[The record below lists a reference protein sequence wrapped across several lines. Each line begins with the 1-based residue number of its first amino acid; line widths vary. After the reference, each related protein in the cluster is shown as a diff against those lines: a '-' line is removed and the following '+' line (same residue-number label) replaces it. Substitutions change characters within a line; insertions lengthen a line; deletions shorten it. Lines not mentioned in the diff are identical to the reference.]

1 MACNHARDVAVKME
15 IGCSKATA
23 DLAALLSTFIPLA
36 ILTAI
41 KKKPKTTRPLI
52 PMLIKL
58 RSLVELKFP
67 PANIKASI
75 GLYLSQASSSRVKVP
90 IPCILVDK
98 RLMMEESKTNVG
110 IVVEIDTIVIE
121 RLEMDSNV
129 IAS

>member
-1 MACNHARDVAVKME
+1 
-15 IGCSKATA
+15 
-23 DLAALLSTFIPLA
+23 
-36 ILTAI
+36 
-41 KKKPKTTRPLI
+41 
-52 PMLIKL
+52 MLIKL